1 MVEPSSL
8 QNQVCL
14 VTGATAGLGKAAAVQ
29 ERRWAESARLAGS
42 GEEDAG

>member
-29 ERRWAESARLAGS
+29 EHLWAESARLAGS
-42 GEEDAG
+42 GKEDAG